1 MQNLNQASHFQNAGP
16 TVTHAAQLARTQEN
30 RQLNAADGKA
40 LAETIL
46 KDGKVDAEEQ
56 DLIDELVNSPGR
68 VDLTSGAGESTYFD
82 PVGIDFKTS
91 LLENVMGKTP
101 ESAVSKAVDKAV
113 NQMQYGAMDWSVSD
127 GNVNNALNA
136 LDNLNPVERS
146 VALKKLLNDHPVEAE
161 RLMTNLLETGDKAK
175 FEKLVDM
182 FSSPELDNSTK
193 QAFMKKLSGEGFNA
207 FMKMFGE
214 CSEEKQQ
221 AMIENMGVEKFAGK
235 LVYEQLKAKVGS
247 DTDTSGLQMGLKAL
261 NKLPS
266 KPPVVSDMLKL
277 FDAALTTASKTMAQ
291 TVLGG
296 IDGSGSANEN
306 GAHRKLT
313 QPAPLGFGMSSE
325 EAMSAIENM
334 KKALE

>member
-1 MQNLNQASHFQNAGP
+1 MPNLNQASHFQNAGV
-16 TVTHAAQLARTQEN
+16 TVNHAAQLARTQEN
-30 RQLNAADGKA
+30 RNLNAADGKS

-46 KDGKVDAEEQ
+46 KDGKIDAEEQ

-82 PVGIDFKTS
+82 PVGIDFKS
-91 LLENVMGKTP
+91 ALLENVMGKTP
-101 ESAVSKAVDKAV
+101 DSPVAKAVDKAV
-113 NQMQYGAMDWSVSD
+113 NQMQYGAMDWSISN
-127 GNVNNALNA
+127 GNANNALNA

-175 FEKLVDM
+175 FEKLIDM

-221 AMIENMGVEKFAGK
+221 AMIENLGADKFAGK
-235 LVYEQLKAKVGS
+235 LAYESLKAKV
-247 DTDTSGLQMGLKAL
+247 DTATDTSGLQLGLKAL

-266 KPPVVSDMLKL
+266 KPPGVSEFLKL
-277 FDAALTTASKTMAQ
+277 FDTALSTAGTTMAQ

-296 IDGSGSANEN
+296 VDGSGSANEN
-306 GAHRKLT
+306 GAYRKLT
-313 QPAPLGFGMSSE
+313 QPAPLGLGMSD
-325 EAMSAIENM
+325 ADAHLAIQNM
-334 KKALE
+334 KRAFE